1 MVIEFKYV
9 KLNNFMSFDSAR
21 LELDKQGFT
30 LVSGVNNNKDD
41 LAKSNGSGKS
51 SIWESIVWCLTGETI
66 RGTKQVSN
74 KYTKDGALVELG
86 FAIDGVNY
94 KVIRAKDSKQ
104 YGSNLKIYVN
114 DVDKSGK
121 GIRDSEKI
129 LLEILPDLTAQL
141 LGSVIILGQG
151 LPQRFTNNTPA
162 GRKEV
167 LEKLSKSDFMI
178 EDIKSK
184 LSERKAFLNSELRK
198 FDDLILSDESK
209 KSVLQTQLDKDEQFL
224 KDQPCVDF
232 DNDYAYYE
240 IEISAL
246 DSHIGAYDYHLK
258 ESEKKGKE
266 IAERYN
272 KFDLDFKDFQLA
284 NATAYSEKIDP
295 IVKQRLENQFKISQ
309 LNKDI
314 SKAKSV
320 KDICP
325 TCGQKLPDVHKIDTT
340 DMEKEVSELTI
351 LNEELNNQV
360 QALKKE
366 SCDKEDE
373 FKATQELERQQVKES
388 LDKARAEYK
397 QILLDKDNDVKE
409 LHKLKLEFENL
420 KNLREKMLSIFKSID
435 DIKEQIKQISDKIL
449 YNNIERDK
457 IKDRLDL
464 ITKMSTIATRDFRGF
479 LLSEIINYI
488 DLRAKDYSMC
498 IFETDKVE
506 FKLDGNNI
514 DISYCDKQYENLSGG
529 EKQKID
535 LIIQFAIRDMLSQF
549 LNFSSNI
556 LVLDEIFD
564 NLDSI
569 GCQRVLD
576 LISNKLLDVSSI
588 FIVTHHSDIQIPN
601 DNEIVIVKDGNG
613 ISKVL
618 R

>member
-1 MVIEFKYV
+1 
-9 KLNNFMSFDSAR
+9 MSFKNA
-21 LELDKQGFT
+21 ELSLSNQGFA
-30 LVSGVNNNKDD
+30 LVSGINNNPDD

-51 SIWESIVWCLTGETI
+51 SIWESIIWCLTGETI

-74 KYTKDGALVELG
+74 KFTNDGALVELE
-86 FAIDGVNY
+86 FSIDSIEY
-94 KVIRAKDSKQ
+94 KLLRTKDNKD
-104 YGSNLKIYVN
+104 YGSNLKVYVN
-114 DVDKSGK
+114 GQDKSGK

-129 LLEILPDLTAQL
+129 LQELLPDLSASL

-184 LSERKAFLNSELRK
+184 LADRKSFLNTELRK
-198 FDDLILSDESK
+198 YEDAVLSLESK
-209 KSVLQTQLDKDEQFL
+209 KSVLQSQVDKDEQFL
-224 KDQPCVDF
+224 KEQPFIDF
-232 DNDYAYYE
+232 DNEYVGYDVD
-240 IEISAL
+240 ISAL
-246 DSHIGAYDYHLK
+246 KSEIKVFEHHLK
-258 ESEKKGKE
+258 ESEESGKE
-266 IAERYN
+266 ISERYN

-295 IVKQRLENQFKISQ
+295 IVKQRLENQFKITQ

-314 SKAKSV
+314 TKAKSV

-325 TCGQKLPDVHKIDTT
+325 TCGQKIHDVHKIDTT
-340 DMEKEVSELTI
+340 DMEKEVSELTT

-373 FKATQELERQQVKES
+373 FKVSQEIEKQQVKDM
-388 LDKARAEYK
+388 LDKARQEYK
-397 QILLDKDNDVKE
+397 KILADKDSSIKE
-409 LHKLKLEFENL
+409 LHKQELELENL
-420 KNLREKMLSIFKSID
+420 KNIESRLKMICSSID
-435 DIKEQIKQISDKIL
+435 STKSQIEQISQDIL
-449 YNNIERDK
+449 YNIIERDN
-457 IKDRLDL
+457 IKNRLEL
-464 ITKMSTIATRDFRGF
+464 VNKMITIATRDFRGV
-479 LLSEIINYI
+479 LLSEIINFI
-488 DLRAKDYSMC
+488 NIKAKEYSQE
-498 IFETDKVE
+498 IFETDKID
-506 FKLDGNNI
+506 FKLNGNNI

-535 LIIQFAIRDMLSQF
+535 LIVQFSIRDMLSKF

-569 GCQRVLD
+569 GCQKVID
-576 LISNKLLDVSSI
+576 LISTKLIDVSSI
-588 FIVTHHSDIQIPN
+588 FIVTHHSDIQIPS
-601 DNEIVIVKDGNG
+601 DNEIVIVKDEKG
-613 ISKVL
+613 ISSV

>member
-1 MVIEFKYV
+1 MVINFKKV
-9 KLNNFMSFDSAR
+9 KLNNFMSFKNA
-21 LELDKQGFT
+21 ELSLSNQGFA
-30 LVSGVNNNKDD
+30 LVSGINNNPDD

-51 SIWESIVWCLTGETI
+51 SIWESIIWCLTGETI

-74 KYTKDGALVELG
+74 KFTNDGALVELE
-86 FAIDGVNY
+86 FSIDNIEY
-94 KVIRAKDSKQ
+94 KLLRTKDNKD
-104 YGSNLKIYVN
+104 YGSNLKVYVN
-114 DVDKSGK
+114 GQDKSGK

-129 LLEILPDLTAQL
+129 LQELLPDLSASL

-184 LSERKAFLNSELRK
+184 LADRKNFLNTELRK
-198 FDDLILSDESK
+198 YEDAVLSLESK
-209 KSVLQTQLDKDEQFL
+209 KSVLQSQVDKDELFL
-224 KDQPCVDF
+224 KEQPFIDF
-232 DNDYAYYE
+232 DNEYVGYDVD
-240 IEISAL
+240 ISAL
-246 DSHIGAYDYHLK
+246 KSEIKVFEHHLK
-258 ESEKKGKE
+258 ESEEKGKE
-266 IAERYN
+266 ISERYN

-295 IVKQRLENQFKISQ
+295 IVKQRLENQFKITQ

-314 SKAKSV
+314 TKAKSV

-325 TCGQKLPDVHKIDTT
+325 TCGQKIHDVHKIDTT
-340 DMEKEVSELTI
+340 DMEKEVSELTT

-373 FKATQELERQQVKES
+373 FKVSQEIEKQQVKDM
-388 LDKARAEYK
+388 LDKARQEYK
-397 QILLDKDNDVKE
+397 KILADKDSSIKE
-409 LHKLKLEFENL
+409 LHKQELELENL
-420 KNLREKMLSIFKSID
+420 KNIESRLKMICSSID
-435 DIKEQIKQISDKIL
+435 SIKSQIEQISQEIL
-449 YNNIERDK
+449 YNIIERDN
-457 IKDRLDL
+457 IKNRLEL
-464 ITKMSTIATRDFRGF
+464 VNKMITIATRDFRGV
-479 LLSEIINYI
+479 LLSEIINFI
-488 DLRAKDYSMC
+488 NIKAKEYSQE
-498 IFETDKVE
+498 IFETDKID
-506 FKLDGNNI
+506 FKLNGNNI

-535 LIIQFAIRDMLSQF
+535 LIVQFSIRDMLSKF

-569 GCQRVLD
+569 GCQKVID
-576 LISNKLLDVSSI
+576 LISTKLIDVSSI
-588 FIVTHHSDIQIPN
+588 FIVTHHSDIQIPS
-601 DNEIVIVKDGNG
+601 DNEIVIIKDEKG
-613 ISKVL
+613 ISSV

>member
-1 MVIEFKYV
+1 MVINFKNV
-9 KLNNFMSFDSAR
+9 RMNNFMSFENAS
-21 LELDKQGFT
+21 LSLVNQGFT
-30 LVSGVNNNKDD
+30 LVSGVNNNKEDF
-41 LAKSNGSGKS
+41 AKSNGSGKS
-51 SIWESIVWCLTGETI
+51 SIWESIIWCLTGETI

-74 KYTKDGALVELG
+74 KYTNDGALVELE
-86 FAIDGVNY
+86 FSIDNNTYRVL
-94 KVIRAKDSKQ
+94 RTKDSKE

-114 DVDKSGK
+114 NQDKSGK

-129 LLEILPDLTAQL
+129 LQELLPDLNANL

-184 LSERKAFLNSELRK
+184 LADRKNFLNTELRK
-198 FDDLILSDESK
+198 YEDSILSLESK
-209 KSVLQTQLDKDEQFL
+209 KSVLQSQLDKDEQFL
-224 KDQPCVDF
+224 KEQPFIDF
-232 DNDYAYYE
+232 DNEFVGYE
-240 IEISAL
+240 IGISAL
-246 DSHIGAYDYHLK
+246 KSNLVVHDYHLK
-258 ESEKKGKE
+258 ESEEKGKE
-266 IAERYN
+266 ISERYN

-295 IVKQRLENQFKISQ
+295 IVKQRLENQFKITQ

-314 SKAKSV
+314 TKAKSV

-325 TCGQKLPDVHKIDTT
+325 TCGQKIHDVHKIDTT
-340 DMEKEVSELTI
+340 DMEKEVSELTV

-373 FKATQELERQQVKES
+373 FKSTQENEKQVVKEM

-397 QILLDKDNDVKE
+397 QILLDKDNDVKQ
-409 LHKLKLEFENL
+409 LHKQELEFENL
-420 KNLREKMLSIFKSID
+420 KNLQARLKSIYD
-435 DIKEQIKQISDKIL
+435 SIDSMKEQIGKLSQEIL
-449 YNNIERDK
+449 YNIIEKDNL
-457 IKDRLDL
+457 KDRLDL
-464 ITKMSTIATRDFRGF
+464 VNKMVTIATRDFRGV
-479 LLSEIINYI
+479 LLSEIINFI
-488 DLRAKDYSMC
+488 DNKSKEYSQE
-498 IFETDKVE
+498 IFETSKID
-506 FKLDGNNI
+506 FKLNGNNI
-514 DISYCDKQYENLSGG
+514 DISYCGKQYENLSGG

-535 LIIQFAIRDMLSQF
+535 LIVQFSIRDMLSKF

-569 GCQRVLD
+569 GCQKVID
-576 LISNKLLDVSSI
+576 LISNKLVDVSSI
-588 FIVTHHSDIQIPN
+588 FIVTHHSDIQIPS
-601 DNEIVIVKDGNG
+601 DNEIVIVKDEKG
-613 ISKVL
+613 ISSV

>member
-1 MVIEFKYV
+1 MVINFKNV
-9 KLNNFMSFDSAR
+9 RMNNFMSFENAS
-21 LELDKQGFT
+21 LSLVNQGFT
-30 LVSGVNNNKDD
+30 LVSGVNNNKEDF
-41 LAKSNGSGKS
+41 AKSNGSGKS
-51 SIWESIVWCLTGETI
+51 SIWESIIWCLTGETI

-74 KYTKDGALVELG
+74 KYTNDGALVELE
-86 FAIDGVNY
+86 FSIDNNTYRVL
-94 KVIRAKDSKQ
+94 RTKDSKE

-114 DVDKSGK
+114 NQDKSGK

-129 LLEILPDLTAQL
+129 LQELLPDLNANL

-184 LSERKAFLNSELRK
+184 LADRKNFLNTELRK
-198 FDDLILSDESK
+198 YEDSILSLESK
-209 KSVLQTQLDKDEQFL
+209 KSVLQSQLDKDEQFL
-224 KDQPCVDF
+224 KEQPFIDF
-232 DNDYAYYE
+232 DNEFVGYE
-240 IEISAL
+240 IGISAL
-246 DSHIGAYDYHLK
+246 KSNLVVHDYHLK
-258 ESEKKGKE
+258 ESEEKGKE
-266 IAERYN
+266 ISERYN

-295 IVKQRLENQFKISQ
+295 IVKQRLENQFKITQ

-314 SKAKSV
+314 TKAKSV

-325 TCGQKLPDVHKIDTT
+325 TCGQKIHDVHKIDTT
-340 DMEKEVSELTI
+340 DMEKEVSELTV

-373 FKATQELERQQVKES
+373 FKSTQENEKQVVKEM

-397 QILLDKDNDVKE
+397 QILLDKDNDVKQ
-409 LHKLKLEFENL
+409 LHKQELEFENL
-420 KNLREKMLSIFKSID
+420 KNLQARLKSIYD
-435 DIKEQIKQISDKIL
+435 SIDSMKEQIGKLSQEIL
-449 YNNIERDK
+449 YNIIEKDNL
-457 IKDRLDL
+457 KDRLDL
-464 ITKMSTIATRDFRGF
+464 VNKMVTIATRDFRGV
-479 LLSEIINYI
+479 LLSEIINFI
-488 DLRAKDYSMC
+488 DNKSKEYSQE
-498 IFETDKVE
+498 IFETSKID
-506 FKLDGNNI
+506 FKLNGNNI
-514 DISYCDKQYENLSGG
+514 DISYCGKQYENLSGG

-535 LIIQFAIRDMLSQF
+535 LIVQFSIRDMLSKF

-556 LVLDEIFD
+556 LVLDEIFE

-569 GCQRVLD
+569 GCQKVID
-576 LISNKLLDVSSI
+576 LISNKLVDVSSI
-588 FIVTHHSDIQIPN
+588 FIVTHHSDIQIPS
-601 DNEIVIVKDGNG
+601 DNEIVIVKDEKG
-613 ISKVL
+613 ISSV

>member
-1 MVIEFKYV
+1 
-9 KLNNFMSFDSAR
+9 
-21 LELDKQGFT
+21 
-30 LVSGVNNNKDD
+30 
-41 LAKSNGSGKS
+41 
-51 SIWESIVWCLTGETI
+51 
-66 RGTKQVSN
+66 
-74 KYTKDGALVELG
+74 
-86 FAIDGVNY
+86 
-94 KVIRAKDSKQ
+94 
-104 YGSNLKIYVN
+104 
-114 DVDKSGK
+114 
-121 GIRDSEKI
+121 
-129 LLEILPDLTAQL
+129 
-141 LGSVIILGQG
+141 
-151 LPQRFTNNTPA
+151 
-162 GRKEV
+162 
-167 LEKLSKSDFMI
+167 MI

-224 KDQPCVDF
+224 KDQPCIDF

-325 TCGQKLPDVHKIDTT
+325 ACGQKLPDVHKIDTT

-373 FKATQELERQQVKES
+373 FKATQELERQQVKEL

>member
-1 MVIEFKYV
+1 MVINFKKV
-9 KLNNFMSFDSAR
+9 KLNNFMSFKNA
-21 LELDKQGFT
+21 ELSLSNQGFA
-30 LVSGVNNNKDD
+30 LVSGINNNPDD

-51 SIWESIVWCLTGETI
+51 SIWESIIWCLTGETI

-74 KYTKDGALVELG
+74 KFTNDGALVELE
-86 FAIDGVNY
+86 FSIDNIEY
-94 KVIRAKDSKQ
+94 KLLRTKDNKD
-104 YGSNLKIYVN
+104 YGSNLKVYVN
-114 DVDKSGK
+114 GQDKSGK

-129 LLEILPDLTAQL
+129 LQELLPDLSASL

-184 LSERKAFLNSELRK
+184 LADRKNFLNTELRK
-198 FDDLILSDESK
+198 YEDAVLSLESK
-209 KSVLQTQLDKDEQFL
+209 KSVLQSQVDKDELFL
-224 KDQPCVDF
+224 KEQPFIDF
-232 DNDYAYYE
+232 DNEYVGYDVD
-240 IEISAL
+240 ISAL
-246 DSHIGAYDYHLK
+246 KSEIKVFEHHLK
-258 ESEKKGKE
+258 ESEEKGKE
-266 IAERYN
+266 ISERYN

-295 IVKQRLENQFKISQ
+295 IVKQRLENQFKITQ

-314 SKAKSV
+314 TKAKSV

-325 TCGQKLPDVHKIDTT
+325 TCGQKIHDVHKIDTT
-340 DMEKEVSELTI
+340 DMEKEVSELTT

-373 FKATQELERQQVKES
+373 FKVSQEIEKQQVKDM
-388 LDKARAEYK
+388 LDKARQEYK
-397 QILLDKDNDVKE
+397 KILADKDSSIKE
-409 LHKLKLEFENL
+409 LHKQELELENL
-420 KNLREKMLSIFKSID
+420 KNIESRLKMICSSID
-435 DIKEQIKQISDKIL
+435 STKSQIEQISQEIL
-449 YNNIERDK
+449 YNIIERDN
-457 IKDRLDL
+457 IKNRLEL
-464 ITKMSTIATRDFRGF
+464 VNKMITIATRDFRGV
-479 LLSEIINYI
+479 LLSEIINFI
-488 DLRAKDYSMC
+488 NIKAKEYSQE
-498 IFETDKVE
+498 IFETDKID
-506 FKLDGNNI
+506 FKLNGNNI

-535 LIIQFAIRDMLSQF
+535 LIVQFSIRDMLSKF

-569 GCQRVLD
+569 GCQKVID
-576 LISNKLLDVSSI
+576 LISTKLIDVSSI
-588 FIVTHHSDIQIPN
+588 FIVTHHSDIQIPS
-601 DNEIVIVKDGNG
+601 DNEIVIIKDEKG
-613 ISKVL
+613 ISSV